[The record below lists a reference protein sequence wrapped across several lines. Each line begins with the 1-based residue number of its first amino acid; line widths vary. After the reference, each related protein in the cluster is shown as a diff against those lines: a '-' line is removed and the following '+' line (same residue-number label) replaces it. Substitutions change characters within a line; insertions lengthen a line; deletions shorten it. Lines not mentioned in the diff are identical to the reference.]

1 MKVGDRVR
9 CTFSIDEIYTVG
21 LLYPILDFD
30 TGSDPIIADND
41 GDGCIVGQ
49 PLDGVFWK
57 FEVVDEQEQT
67 DALIKLVEI
76 SQAELEAGKGMTPE
90 QVMERLT
97 QERSKKQ

>member
-21 LLYPILDFD
+21 LLYHILDFD
-30 TGSDPIIADND
+30 TGGDPIIADND

-57 FEVVDEQEQT
+57 FEVVDEREET
-67 DALIKLVEI
+67 EALLQLLQMSQKDVEEGRI
-76 SQAELEAGKGMTPE
+76 MTRD
-90 QVMERLT
+90 QLMESL
-97 QERSKKQ
+97 SKD

>member
-30 TGSDPIIADND
+30 TGGDPIIADND

-57 FEVVDEQEQT
+57 FEVVDEQEET
-67 DALIKLVEI
+67 DALIKLL
-76 SQAELEAGKGMTPE
+76 ELSEEDVKSGRIMTRD
-90 QVMERLT
+90 QLMESL
-97 QERSKKQ
+97 SKD

>member
-9 CTFSIDEIYTVG
+9 CIFSIDEIYTVG

-30 TGSDPIIADND
+30 TGGDPIIADND

-57 FEVVDEQEQT
+57 FEVVDEREET
-67 DALIKLVEI
+67 EALLQLLQMSQKDVEEGRI
-76 SQAELEAGKGMTPE
+76 RTRDQL
-90 QVMERLT
+90 MESL
-97 QERSKKQ
+97 SKD

>member
-9 CTFSIDEIYTVG
+9 CTFSVDEIYSVG

-30 TGSDPIIADND
+30 TGGDPIIADND

-57 FEVVDEQEQT
+57 FEVVDEQQET
-67 DALIKLVEI
+67 DALIKLL
-76 SQAELEAGKGMTPE
+76 ELSEEDVKSGRIMTRDQLIE
-90 QVMERLT
+90 SL
-97 QERSKKQ
+97 SKD

>member
-30 TGSDPIIADND
+30 TGGDPIIADND

-57 FEVVDEQEQT
+57 FEVVDERGET
-67 DALIKLVEI
+67 EALLQLLQMSQKDVEEGRI
-76 SQAELEAGKGMTPE
+76 MTRDQLIE
-90 QVMERLT
+90 SL
-97 QERSKKQ
+97 SKD

>member
-30 TGSDPIIADND
+30 KGGDPIIADND

-57 FEVVDEQEQT
+57 FEVVDEREQT
-67 DALIKLVEI
+67 DALIKLLKQSEEDVKSGRI
-76 SQAELEAGKGMTPE
+76 MTRE
-90 QVMERLT
+90 QLMESL
-97 QERSKKQ
+97 SKN

>member
-30 TGSDPIIADND
+30 TGGDPIIADND

-57 FEVVDEQEQT
+57 FEVVDEQQET
-67 DALIKLVEI
+67 DALIKLL
-76 SQAELEAGKGMTPE
+76 ELSEEDVKSGRIMTRD
-90 QVMERLT
+90 QLMESL
-97 QERSKKQ
+97 SKD

>member
-30 TGSDPIIADND
+30 TGGDPIIADND

-57 FEVVDEQEQT
+57 FEVVDEDQQT
-67 DALIKLVEI
+67 DALIKL
-76 SQAELEAGKGMTPE
+76 LEQSEEDVKSGRIMTRD
-90 QVMERLT
+90 QLMESL
-97 QERSKKQ
+97 SKD

>member
-30 TGSDPIIADND
+30 TGGDPIIADND

-57 FEVVDEQEQT
+57 FEVVDEQQET
-67 DALIKLVEI
+67 DALIKLL
-76 SQAELEAGKGMTPE
+76 ELSEEDVKSGRIMTRDQLIE
-90 QVMERLT
+90 SL
-97 QERSKKQ
+97 SKD